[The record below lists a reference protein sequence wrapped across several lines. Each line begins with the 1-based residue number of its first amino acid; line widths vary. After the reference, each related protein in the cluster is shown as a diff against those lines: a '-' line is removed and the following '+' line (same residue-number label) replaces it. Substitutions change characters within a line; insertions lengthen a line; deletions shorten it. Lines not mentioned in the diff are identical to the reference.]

1 MADSGPGLPQGTV
14 TFLFTDIEGSTALA
28 RQLRADWGRVR
39 NEHHVLRRAIER
51 HGPGRLVDP
60 TARHLG
66 TVAFRCVTLCDGAE
80 PGQILV
86 SHATE
91 ALLEGDGAD
100 ISLRD
105 LGERTLQDLDHAVH
119 VYEVTD

>member
-1 MADSGPGLPQGTV
+1 MGRHFRYRIRDALRTERWFPGPKVPGVAMAIHS
-14 TFLFTDIEGSTALA
+14 
-28 RQLRADWGRVR
+28 
-39 NEHHVLRRAIER
+39 
-51 HGPGRLVDP
+51 GRLVDP
-60 TARHLG
+60 TVRHLG

-105 LGERTLQDLDHAVH
+105 LGERTLQNLDHAVH